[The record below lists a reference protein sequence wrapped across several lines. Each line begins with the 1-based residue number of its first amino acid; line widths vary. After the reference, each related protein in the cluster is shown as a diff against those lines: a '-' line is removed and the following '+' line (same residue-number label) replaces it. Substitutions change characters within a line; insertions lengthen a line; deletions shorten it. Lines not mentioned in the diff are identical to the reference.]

1 MGSILCW
8 CSGDFWGI
16 WYNGDTVVIMV
27 VKPRGGMA
35 VTSRPNGHD
44 TP

>member
-16 WYNGDTVVIMV
+16 WYILDMDNGDTVVIMV
-27 VKPRGGMA
+27 VKRRGAYG
-35 VTSRPNGHD
+35 GYI
-44 TP
+44 